1 MESVQEVLMERT
13 FDTLSYFERL
23 KDAGMP
29 EAQAKVQADALRE
42 LVESSL
48 ASKRDLRELELR
60 LTIRLG
66 GIVVACTAL
75 LLALLPLILK

>member
-1 MESVQEVLMERT
+1 MERT